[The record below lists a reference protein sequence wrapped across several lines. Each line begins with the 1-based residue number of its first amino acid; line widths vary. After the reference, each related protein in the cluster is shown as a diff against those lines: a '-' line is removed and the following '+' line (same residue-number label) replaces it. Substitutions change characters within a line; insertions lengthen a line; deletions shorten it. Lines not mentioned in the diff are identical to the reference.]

1 VTTNALEFD
10 DVTLSYGSA
19 TAVFGFSLSVAE
31 GETVGLL
38 GRNGAGKTTTL
49 RGVIGSEVRRTGAV
63 RLFGTDITGRSPDAI
78 VRAGVGWVPDDRR
91 IYPTLT
97 VRENLML
104 GARVRGAAARS
115 ALDDAVGFVPL
126 VEKLIDRRGV
136 QLSGGEQQAV
146 AIARA
151 LVARPRVL
159 LLDEPTEGLAP
170 IVVAE
175 LKQSVQRLQQAGMSV
190 VIAEQNLGF
199 VLDIAQ
205 RVYVLDSGRPAL
217 TCTAEHFRNSPELQ
231 SEHLAI
237 HAEAYGRRR

>member
-1 VTTNALEFD
+1 
-10 DVTLSYGSA
+10 
-19 TAVFGFSLSVAE
+19 
-31 GETVGLL
+31 
-38 GRNGAGKTTTL
+38 
-49 RGVIGSEVRRTGAV
+49 
-63 RLFGTDITGRSPDAI
+63 
-78 VRAGVGWVPDDRR
+78 
-91 IYPTLT
+91 
-97 VRENLML
+97 
-104 GARVRGAAARS
+104 
-115 ALDDAVGFVPL
+115 VPL

>member
-1 VTTNALEFD
+1 
-10 DVTLSYGSA
+10 
-19 TAVFGFSLSVAE
+19 
-31 GETVGLL
+31 
-38 GRNGAGKTTTL
+38 
-49 RGVIGSEVRRTGAV
+49 
-63 RLFGTDITGRSPDAI
+63 
-78 VRAGVGWVPDDRR
+78 
-91 IYPTLT
+91 
-97 VRENLML
+97 
-104 GARVRGAAARS
+104 
-115 ALDDAVGFVPL
+115 
-126 VEKLIDRRGV
+126 
-136 QLSGGEQQAV
+136 V